1 MPLTDFDLGQL
12 SAKVKEL
19 EHRLRNVHQISND
32 LADAVEE
39 TRIQLA
45 RLRVEIRTAVSV
57 VVAIATALAF
67 LLK

>member
-19 EHRLRNVHQISND
+19 EHRLRNVHQ
-32 LADAVEE
+32 LASGLSEAVEE

-57 VVAIATALAF
+57 VVAIATALAV

>member
-12 SAKVKEL
+12 SAKVKEI
-19 EHRLRNVHQISND
+19 EHRLRNVHQIANA
-32 LADAVEE
+32 LADAGDE
-39 TRIQLA
+39 TKIQLA

-57 VVAIATALAF
+57 VAAIATALAF